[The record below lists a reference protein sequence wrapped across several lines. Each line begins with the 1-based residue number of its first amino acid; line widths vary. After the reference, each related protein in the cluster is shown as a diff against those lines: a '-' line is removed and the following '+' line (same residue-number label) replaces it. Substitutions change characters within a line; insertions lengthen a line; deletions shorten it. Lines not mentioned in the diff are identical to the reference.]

1 MRALRRPFQAILSR
15 LLVALLIV
23 VGFQAT
29 GFTPIS
35 PAQASDSPGS
45 IDFVNVA
52 DGPSALTTTLSEAP
66 GTGDLTYEFWFKL
79 TNSGGWPTEYDLF
92 STQSAPNATDGFRV
106 LYSGGQI
113 SVYSGETY
121 LAGMDRFGT
130 ENVWTHIVFMRKG
143 ASDWMIYKNGAC
155 RTTFTLSSTTST
167 KLTLGSETASAFR
180 GKIANFRYAKSTLY
194 DPTFAS
200 YVPNESRFT
209 PPLTALT
216 ATPETKVLLNTV
228 QGVNFAVDTSATPN
242 TFTLSAANPPTTST
256 DTPLPIFAKFESNG
270 GSGSMANQ
278 VSNVSANLS
287 SNSFTKSGFTFYGWN
302 TAENGTGTPYKNGAT
317 YGFTSSI
324 TLHAQWSSNSVA
336 VNFDSDGGSA
346 ITATSV
352 VIGSA
357 IPSAPTPPE
366 KSGYTFDGWKATD
379 GGSAVSFPYYPIL
392 TRTYATSVTSAALV
406 DLGRY
411 EHKGLWVSSTWYGPN
426 RGTTPASTR
435 DFVTYSDGA
444 KYVAI
449 RESNNSE
456 LSNPLRMD
464 GYYLIPLDTSTTLTA
479 IWTPLLNT
487 ITYDLNGGSGTTPTQ
502 ADVETDGT
510 FTTAETP
517 VRNGWSF
524 DGWSDGSSVIDA
536 NTPYTV
542 GTSAVTLTAQW
553 TALTHSITYDLN
565 DGGVGTAP
573 TQADVE
579 TDGSFTTAETPVRT
593 GWTFNGWS
601 DGSTTFEAET
611 SYTVGASAVTLT
623 ALWTRNALS
632 VTFDSQN
639 WQTEI
644 ITSTEP
650 GTSATAPSDPT
661 WYGYNF
667 KGWSETPDGAVV
679 GVSTVTIFGAKTF
692 YAIWEQRSLVGLTG
706 LSAPDILNAH
716 STLDRTVISSLGTAS
731 TTVKVPGGALPD
743 TFQVRVYTLPDDSFA
758 TQVLGAGTFII
769 SQVVAWSDTA
779 AESFGNIQ
787 DTAEGKPI
795 EITFTSP
802 DIKVGAKVYSV
813 LGNIST
819 LLGTAT
825 QRGSVTVTISQD
837 PVIIVE
843 AAPADDNS
851 SGGSNPEPT
860 VTPPEVGPSDTAGKT
875 PKAVNFT
882 GFNPNSWALTK
893 AIKTAINKFFK
904 QIATPTKVRCVGNT
918 VGPKIL
924 KRFKKISYQR
934 GKVVCNYI
942 AKNFAEN
949 AEIVI
954 SGVPLKFVDNR
965 YRRTRVVL
973 SY

>member
-1 MRALRRPFQAILSR
+1 
-15 LLVALLIV
+15 
-23 VGFQAT
+23 
-29 GFTPIS
+29 
-35 PAQASDSPGS
+35 
-45 IDFVNVA
+45 
-52 DGPSALTTTLSEAP
+52 
-66 GTGDLTYEFWFKL
+66 
-79 TNSGGWPTEYDLF
+79 
-92 STQSAPNATDGFRV
+92 
-106 LYSGGQI
+106 
-113 SVYSGETY
+113 
-121 LAGMDRFGT
+121 
-130 ENVWTHIVFMRKG
+130 
-143 ASDWMIYKNGAC
+143 
-155 RTTFTLSSTTST
+155 
-167 KLTLGSETASAFR
+167 
-180 GKIANFRYAKSTLY
+180 
-194 DPTFAS
+194 
-200 YVPNESRFT
+200 
-209 PPLTALT
+209 
-216 ATPETKVLLNTV
+216 VLLNTV
-228 QGVNFAVDTSATPN
+228 QGANFAVDTSATPN
-242 TFTLSAANPPTTST
+242 TFTLSAAYPPTSST
-256 DTPLPIFAKFESNG
+256 ETPFPIFAKFESNG

-278 VSNVSANLS
+278 VSSVTANLS
-287 SNSFTKSGFTFYGWN
+287 TNSFTKSGSIFYGWN
-302 TAENGTGTPYKNGAT
+302 TESNGTGTAYKNSAS
-317 YGFTSSI
+317 YAFTSSI
-324 TLHAQWSSNSVA
+324 TLHAQWSSNSVP
-336 VNFDSDGGSA
+336 VNFVSDGGSA
-346 ITATSV
+346 VAATSV
-352 VIGSA
+352 DIGSA

-517 VRNGWSF
+517 VRNGWGF

-553 TALTHSITYDLN
+553 TALTHSITYDLNGGSGSTPTQSDVETDGTFTTASEPSRDGYTFTGWQSGDSDDPSSENFIANESYTMRATDLTLTAQWTALTHSITYDLNGGSGSTPTQADVETDGTFTTAETPARTGWRFDGWSDGSATIDSETSYTVGTSAVTLTAQWAVLTHRITYDLN

-650 GTSATAPSDPT
+650 GTSATTPSDPT

-795 EITFTSP
+795 EITITSP

-825 QRGSVTVTISQD
+825 QRGSVTVTFSQD

-860 VTPPEVGPSDTAGKT
+860 VTPPVVGPSDTAGKT